1 MNAKR
6 LWMGLTLC
14 MLSSAAVAAAPA
26 CQPRIELAW
35 IRAAPPG
42 ATVLAAYATFKNP
55 CAKAVAVSDVSGADF
70 GMAMIHA
77 TTVENGMSR
86 MRAMGALS
94 IPAGGETVLA
104 PGGTHIMLMQ
114 PKRELH
120 EGDKVRLAL
129 KLSDGRVLSAEFV
142 VRRDPL

>member
-1 MNAKR
+1 MNVYR
-6 LWMGLTLC
+6 LIVGLLLCTLA
-14 MLSSAAVAAAPA
+14 SASVAAAPA
-26 CQPRIELAW
+26 CQPRIEQAW

-42 ATVLAAYATFKNP
+42 ATVLAAYATIKNP
-55 CAKAVAVSDVSGADF
+55 CAKAVAVAEVSGADF

-86 MRAMGALS
+86 MRAMGSLP
-94 IPAGGETVLA
+94 IPGKGEAVLA
-104 PGGTHIMLMQ
+104 PGGSHIMLMD

-129 KLSDGRVLSAEFV
+129 KLSDGRVLSADFE
-142 VRRDPL
+142 VRRE